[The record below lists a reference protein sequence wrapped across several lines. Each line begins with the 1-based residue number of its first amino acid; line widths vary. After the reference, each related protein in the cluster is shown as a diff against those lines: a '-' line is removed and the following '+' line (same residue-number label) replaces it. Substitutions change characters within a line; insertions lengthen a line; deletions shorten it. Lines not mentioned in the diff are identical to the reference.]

1 MIANTAAERAAELI
15 GEARNAGRRV
25 GPLPADCTPANEVD
39 GYTAQS
45 ALHAWLAEIGSGPL
59 VGYKVGC
66 TTPVMQEIVGV
77 PNPAYGGVMTMGTHL
92 GSAAFAAVAFQN
104 PGIECE
110 VAVRISN
117 NTEPDRTDYNRSSI
131 AGHVGSCMAAMEIVD
146 NRYGDFKT
154 AGAPLMIADDFFH
167 AACVLGPEIEAWND
181 LDLAAL
187 EGRTK
192 IDGTTVGTGLGAAVM
207 GHPLEAVAWL
217 ANALAARGRNLAAG
231 QLVLCG
237 SFVAVHWID
246 AYPTEAVVEV
256 DGLGTV
262 AARFS

>member
-1 MIANTAAERAAELI
+1 MIATAAERAAGLI
-15 GEARNAGRRV
+15 GEARNEGRQV
-25 GPLPADCTPANEVD
+25 GPLPADCAPDNEAD
-39 GYTAQS
+39 GYTIQS
-45 ALHAWLAEIGSGPL
+45 ALHAWLTEAGSGGL

-77 PNPAYGGVMTMGTHL
+77 PNPAHGGVMAAGVHH
-92 GSAAFAAVAFQN
+92 GSAEFASDAFQY

-110 VAVRISN
+110 VAVRISAD
-117 NTEPDRTDYNRSSI
+117 TEPGRTDYDRSGI
-131 AGHVGSCMAAMEIVD
+131 ARHVGACMAAMEIVD

-167 AACVLGPEIEAWND
+167 AACVLGPEIEAWQD
-181 LDLAAL
+181 HDLAAL

-217 ANALAARGRNLAAG
+217 ANALAESSRTLTSG
-231 QLVLCG
+231 QFVLCG

-246 AYPTEAVVEV
+246 AYAAEAVVEV
-256 DGLGTV
+256 DGLGSV
-262 AARFS
+262 SARFG

>member
-1 MIANTAAERAAELI
+1 MIADTAAEHAAGLI
-15 GEARNAGRRV
+15 GEARHEGRRV
-25 GPLPADCTPANEVD
+25 GPLPDNCAPKDEAD
-39 GYTAQS
+39 GYTIQS
-45 ALHAWLAEIGSGPL
+45 ALHAWLAEAGSGEL

-66 TTPVMQEIVGV
+66 TTPVMQDIVGV
-77 PNPAYGGVMTMGTHL
+77 PNPAYGGVMTAGAQH
-92 GSAAFAAVAFQN
+92 GSAEFAAGAYQN

-110 VAVRISN
+110 VAMRISSD
-117 NTEPDRTDYNRSSI
+117 TETGRADYDRSSI
-131 AGHVGSCMAAMEIVD
+131 AGHVGACMAAMEIVD
-146 NRYGDFKT
+146 NRYGEFKS

-167 AACVLGPEIEAWND
+167 AACILGPEIEAWKD

-217 ANALAARGRNLAAG
+217 ANALAARGRNLTAG
-231 QLVLCG
+231 QFVLSG

-246 AYPTEAVVEV
+246 AYPTEAAVEV
-256 DGLGTV
+256 DGLGAV
-262 AARFS
+262 GARFG

>member
-1 MIANTAAERAAELI
+1 MIGDEAAQRAAELI
-15 GEARNAGRRV
+15 GEARNEDRRV
-25 GPLPADCTPANEVD
+25 GPLPIDCAPENEAD
-39 GYTAQS
+39 GYAIQS
-45 ALHAWLAEIGSGPL
+45 ALHGWLTQTGSGAL

-77 PNPAYGGVMTMGTHL
+77 PNPAYGGIMTTGAYR
-92 GSAAFAAVAFQN
+92 GSAEFAAGAFQN

-110 VAVRISN
+110 VAVRISTD
-117 NTEPDRTDYNRSSI
+117 TEIGRVNYDRSSI
-131 AGHVGSCMAAMEIVD
+131 ASHVGTCMAAIEIVD

-167 AACVLGPEIEAWND
+167 AACVLGLEIEEWKD

-187 EGRTK
+187 EGCTI
-192 IDGTTVGTGLGAAVM
+192 IDGAPAGTGLGAAVM

-217 ANALAARGRNLAAG
+217 ANALAARGRNLTAG
-231 QLVLCG
+231 QFVLSG

-246 AYPTEAVVEV
+246 AYPTEAVVNI

-262 AARFS
+262 NARFG

>member
-1 MIANTAAERAAELI
+1 MIADTAQRAAGLI
-15 GEARNAGRRV
+15 GEARKAGRRV
-25 GPLPADCTPANEVD
+25 GPLPADCAPDNETD
-39 GYTAQS
+39 GYTIQS
-45 ALHAWLAEIGSGPL
+45 ALHGWLSEAGMGAL
-59 VGYKVGC
+59 AGYKVGC

-77 PNPAYGGVMTMGTHL
+77 PNPAYGGVMTTGTQH
-92 GSAAFAAVAFQN
+92 GSAEFAAGAFQK

-110 VAVRISN
+110 VAVRISAD
-117 NTEPDRTDYNRSSI
+117 TESGRADYDRSSI
-131 AGHVGSCMAAMEIVD
+131 AGHVGACMAAMEIVD

-167 AACVLGPEIEAWND
+167 AACVLGLEIEAWQD

-187 EGRTK
+187 EGRTN

-217 ANALAARGRNLAAG
+217 ANALAVRGRKLAAG
-231 QLVLCG
+231 QFVLSG

-256 DGLGTV
+256 DGLGAV
-262 AARFS
+262 GARFS